1 MPAHGQ
7 APLPAAYGCLMN
19 APGSTSR
26 PDPLTDILL
35 RPTTSRPV
43 PGHSADTTRTVAG
56 RTALPGSRAA
66 ILAGA
71 RSTVLANGSSITMS
85 QIAARAGVAKA
96 TLYNHFRAREEV
108 LAELLLAELEELIA
122 TVAHLRLPEALNL
135 AAVAVSEHPLLEAL
149 GREDGAALAVLARI
163 DVGSA
168 GWARAAQ
175 ATERL
180 LAAHGRR
187 GTPTVL
193 RWLSSFIIAPAD
205 AYDIAADVEVLVAGL
220 PPAS

>member
-1 MPAHGQ
+1 MMSS
-7 APLPAAYGCLMN
+7 AAYGWLMSTY
-19 APGSTSR
+19 GSSSR
-26 PDPLTDILL
+26 PDPLTDIVL
-35 RPTTSRPV
+35 RQTTGSPGPGRPIAGR
-43 PGHSADTTRTVAG
+43 PQSRTVA
-56 RTALPGSRAA
+56 AGSRAA
-66 ILAGA
+66 IVAGA
-71 RSTVLANGSSITMS
+71 RAAVLANGSSITMS

-108 LAELLLAELEELIA
+108 LAELLLAEIDELIA
-122 TVAHLRLPEALNL
+122 TVAHLRLPDALNL

-149 GREDGAALAVLARI
+149 GRQDSTALAVLARV

-168 GWARAAQ
+168 GWARIAQ

-193 RWLSSFIIAPAD
+193 RWLSSFVIAPAD
-205 AYDIAADVEVLVAGL
+205 AFDIAADVEVLLAGL
-220 PPAS
+220 PPVR